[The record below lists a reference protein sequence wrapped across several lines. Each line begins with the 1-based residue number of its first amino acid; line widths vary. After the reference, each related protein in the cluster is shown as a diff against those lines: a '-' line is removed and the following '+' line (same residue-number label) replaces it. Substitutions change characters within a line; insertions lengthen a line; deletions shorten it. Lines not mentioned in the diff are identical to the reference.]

1 MVLLVY
7 ELEKRKRLTNV
18 SHVVCVIREEEKKVK
33 NFMKSRKSVLG
44 SKIDIFFTLHTRNKH
59 SLSLLK
65 YIHARNASHRRRT
78 HFSCV
83 CVCVSLSRID
93 RR

>member
-1 MVLLVY
+1 
-7 ELEKRKRLTNV
+7 
-18 SHVVCVIREEEKKVK
+18 
-33 NFMKSRKSVLG
+33 MKSRKSLLG

-65 YIHARNASHRRRT
+65 YIHARNASRRRRT

-83 CVCVSLSRID
+83 RVCVSLSRID